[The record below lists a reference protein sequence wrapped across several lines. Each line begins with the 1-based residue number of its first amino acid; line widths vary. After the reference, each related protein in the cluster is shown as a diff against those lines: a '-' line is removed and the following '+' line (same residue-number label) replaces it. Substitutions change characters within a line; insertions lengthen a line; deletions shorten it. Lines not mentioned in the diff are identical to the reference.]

1 MPKKAVLISCFH
13 YYERRIRLIEDF
25 FSSKGYD
32 CLYITADFDHVSKRE
47 FCVFDDACVQ
57 IPTRPYQKNLSA
69 DRLMSH
75 WQFARDTF
83 KKVAEYQPD
92 VIYMI
97 VPPNSLCRFAAQYKK
112 RRPQV
117 KMIYDLYDL
126 WPETF
131 PSTRA
136 KKLLAAPFA
145 VWRHVRDCGLKAADL
160 ILTECE
166 LYQQRLKKQL
176 RGLNTGVL
184 PLCAPWEAPSTPVKT
199 WRSDEIKL
207 CYLGS
212 INSIIDMAGI
222 AALISTLSQQR
233 KVTLDII
240 GSGETQAILVEKAR
254 AAGAGV
260 TVHGPIYEH
269 EKIQKII
276 NRCDFGLNLM
286 KSSVCVGLTMKSA
299 DYFAGGLPVISNIPA
314 DTQQWI
320 HAYGAG
326 VHIIEGNYTQA
337 AERIAQLT
345 EEAHTKMRVG
355 AAKLHREKLS
365 RMAFIRNLE
374 RQAGGLLNDWKGRN

>member
-32 CLYITADFDHVSKRE
+32 CLYITADFDHMSKRE

-145 VWRHVRDCGLKAADL
+145 VWQYMRDCGLPAADL
-160 ILTECE
+160 VLTECE
-166 LYQQRLKKQL
+166 LYQQKLSKQL
-176 RGLNTGVL
+176 RGIRTGLL
-184 PLCAPWEAPSTPVKT
+184 PLCVPWMSPEKPMQT
-199 WRSDEIKL
+199 WRTDEITL

-212 INSIIDMAGI
+212 MNNIIDIPAI
-222 AALISTLSQQR
+222 TALIGQLQKQR
-233 KVTLDII
+233 RVKLHIV
-240 GSGETQAILVEKAR
+240 GSGETHDLLVQKSSE
-254 AAGAGV
+254 AGAEVIDHG
-260 TVHGPIYEH
+260 TVYDHCSL
-269 EKIQKII
+269 QKILDS
-276 NRCDFGLNLM
+276 CDFGLNMM

-299 DYFAGGLPVISNIPA
+299 DYFAGGLPVISSIPA
-314 DTQQWI
+314 DTQNWI
-320 HAYGAG
+320 AEYNAG
-326 VHIIEGNYTQA
+326 IHVTQIDETA
-337 AERIAQLT
+337 QRILRLT
-345 EEAHTKMRVG
+345 EEEHTAMRSG
-355 AAKLHREKLS
+355 AARLHREKLS
-365 RMAFIRNLE
+365 RQAFLRYL
-374 RQAGGLLNDWKGRN
+374 QCQVGTLLNEKEKTK